1 MMSKFETIIG
11 LEIHVE
17 LKTDTKLF
25 CGCATTFG
33 QEANTQC
40 CPVCLGL
47 PGAIPVLNRK
57 ALAYAIMAG
66 RALNCNIQQVAKF
79 DRKGYFYPDLP
90 KAYQTSQDD
99 LPIAVNGY
107 VEWEDEEGNPVRVR
121 IRQAHLEEETGKS
134 LHEGDNILSA
144 RSTQLDF
151 NRCGIPLLEIVTE
164 PDLRTPAQAREFL
177 ENLKSILE
185 YTGVS
190 DCKMEEGSLRCD
202 ANISLRPVGSS
213 KFGAKVE
220 IKNMNSF
227 RSVQRA
233 LEYEELR
240 QRELLEAGEEVPE
253 ETRHWDE
260 GKGQTL
266 FMRKKEVVDY
276 RFIPEV
282 DLPVISVDPA
292 WVEMLGNNLP
302 ELPQVRRQRF
312 VTQYGLPKYDAG
324 VLTSDKYLA
333 DFFEETVKVFPE
345 AKQVANW
352 LMGEVLRL
360 VREENTPLA
369 QSALTPQG
377 LGSLLKMLADGKI
390 NGPQAKEILPEMFTA
405 GDCPEAIAKKRG
417 FEQISDDAAL
427 LEVIHQVLA
436 EQQDAVESF
445 KSGKDRA
452 FGFLMGQVMAKTK
465 GKADPRRAKEL
476 LTEELNKQ

>member
-134 LHEGDNILSA
+134 STILSA

-151 NRCGIPLLEIVTE
+151 NRCGFPFDRTTGS
-164 PDLRTPAQAREFL
+164 RTPPNEFWKS
-177 ENLKSILE
+177 KSILE

-324 VLTSDKYLA
+324 V
-333 DFFEETVKVFPE
+333 
-345 AKQVANW
+345 
-352 LMGEVLRL
+352 
-360 VREENTPLA
+360 
-369 QSALTPQG
+369 
-377 LGSLLKMLADGKI
+377 
-390 NGPQAKEILPEMFTA
+390 
-405 GDCPEAIAKKRG
+405 
-417 FEQISDDAAL
+417 
-427 LEVIHQVLA
+427 
-436 EQQDAVESF
+436 
-445 KSGKDRA
+445 
-452 FGFLMGQVMAKTK
+452 
-465 GKADPRRAKEL
+465 
-476 LTEELNKQ
+476 